1 MSHNPIFIKSLFFLA
16 VPALLASCAGQAAGD
31 VSQAMAVKTA
41 AACRH
46 TAGRNV
52 AYQFITRPYSE
63 SELSFRVGGPLS
75 DFDIVP
81 GRYFSEGSVLMELDT
96 RDFEIEYGRT
106 EALYSQALSEYG
118 RCSTL
123 YARNSISASVFDK
136 AAADLA
142 VAESNFR
149 TASNNLRDTKV
160 YAPYDGYVQQV
171 YAEPYDE
178 VRPGQRVL
186 SFIRIS
192 RLKAQAYVS
201 EEVAAR
207 LFACGMKDM
216 GMFVLRFDNMPSE
229 TFCPVSA
236 ELSRTTVDNNM
247 SYLLTLVIDNA
258 GGTLPGGMGG
268 TLSISLPQQDGS
280 EDLLCIPQPAL
291 CHNREDGDYVWSISS
306 SRAVKKKVTLEGVGS
321 GSAFISAGL
330 AEGDTVAVTGT
341 NLLYEGALVRQ

>member
-63 SELSFRVGGPLS
+63 SELS
-75 DFDIVP
+75 
-81 GRYFSEGSVLMELDT
+81 
-96 RDFEIEYGRT
+96 
-106 EALYSQALSEYG
+106 
-118 RCSTL
+118 
-123 YARNSISASVFDK
+123 
-136 AAADLA
+136 
-142 VAESNFR
+142 FR

-280 EDLLCIPQPAL
+280 EGLLCIPQPAL